1 IARPLGLPPAA
12 AAAALAALEREGYV
26 MRGRFTPGTTVDEWC
41 ERHLLARI
49 HRYTVKRLRREIEP
63 VERADFMR
71 FLFHWQ
77 HLTPDTRGTGRDAL
91 AAVVEQLEG
100 YEAAAGAWED
110 ALLPARLSDY
120 TAGGLDELCRSGK
133 LVWTRIG
140 APARAAGTPVKTTP
154 IVLLPRR
161 HLAAW
166 HALRD
171 PDAQPTLSAR
181 AAQVRDAL
189 AAHGAMFFDALL
201 DELHMLPVELEQAL
215 GELVSAGLA
224 NADSFAGL
232 RALLKPAVKRSA
244 TYAPRTRR
252 GGALIGGMDDAGRW
266 ALVQRPAERAQT
278 DAPKRHAPA
287 TDPAA
292 LEHVVWTLLRRYG
305 VVFWRLLERE
315 ADWLPSWRE
324 LVRVLQRLEARG
336 EIRGGR
342 FVAGLAGEQFALPE
356 AIPILREMRRQPGD
370 GQTVC
375 VTGVDPLNLVGTLLP
390 GDKVPALAGNRVLF
404 RDGVPIASLV
414 SGAFRYAPDLTAA
427 EREDARIRLAR
438 RY

>member
-1 IARPLGLPPAA
+1 MSGRLVRFAQVDVFTSVPFKGNPLAVVFDADSLDHDAMLAIARWTNLSETTFVCTPTDPDADYRVRIFTPAGELPFAGHPTLGTAHAFLASGARPRTAGRLVQQCGVGRVVLREQGDGWAFAAPPARFTPVDRA
-12 AAAALAALEREGYV
+12 DYAALAA
-26 MRGRFTPGTTVDEWC
+26 
-41 ERHLLARI
+41 
-49 HRYTVKRLRREIEP
+49 
-63 VERADFMR
+63 
-71 FLFHWQ
+71 
-77 HLTPDTRGTGRDAL
+77 
-91 AAVVEQLEG
+91 
-100 YEAAAGAWED
+100 
-110 ALLPARLSDY
+110 
-120 TAGGLDELCRSGK
+120 
-133 LVWTRIG
+133 
-140 APARAAGTPVKTTP
+140 
-154 IVLLPRR
+154 
-161 HLAAW
+161 
-166 HALRD
+166 ALRSDAID
-171 PDAQPTLSAR
+171 PDAEACAVDNGAPWLVVRLTSA
-181 AAQVRDAL
+181 DACI
-189 AAHGAMFFDALL
+189 
-201 DELHMLPVELEQAL
+201 
-215 GELVSAGLA
+215 GL
-224 NADSFAGL
+224 
-232 RALLKPAVKRSA
+232 
-244 TYAPRTRR
+244 
-252 GGALIGGMDDAGRW
+252 
-266 ALVQRPAERAQT
+266 
-278 DAPKRHAPA
+278 A

-414 SGAFRYAPDLTAA
+414 SGAFRYVPDLTAA

>member
-1 IARPLGLPPAA
+1 
-12 AAAALAALEREGYV
+12 
-26 MRGRFTPGTTVDEWC
+26 
-41 ERHLLARI
+41 
-49 HRYTVKRLRREIEP
+49 
-63 VERADFMR
+63 
-71 FLFHWQ
+71 
-77 HLTPDTRGTGRDAL
+77 RGTGRDAL

-171 PDAQPTLSAR
+171 PDAQPTLS
-181 AAQVRDAL
+181 AL

-414 SGAFRYAPDLTAA
+414 SGAFRYAPDLTTT
-427 EREDARIRLAR
+427 EREDARVRLAR
-438 RY
+438 RC